1 MDSLEVKL
9 QVSRRCPST
18 IVTISAGSGRMFVR
32 SGLTV
37 RRLTMYYDTCNLYIR
52 FERGEIMAKALTSLR
67 LDDRLVRRAQ
77 KVLGAKSRTQTIEM
91 SLEAVVETEKHRKLI
106 KRYSG
111 KARPG
116 DFDHS

>member
-1 MDSLEVKL
+1 LTEYY
-9 QVSRRCPST
+9 
-18 IVTISAGSGRMFVR
+18 
-32 SGLTV
+32 GLG
-37 RRLTMYYDTCNLYIR
+37 NLYIHIR
-52 FERGEIMAKALTSLR
+52 KEVSMAKALTSLR

-77 KVLGAKSRTQTIEM
+77 RVLGAKSRTETIEM

-116 DFDHS
+116 DFDRS

>member
-1 MDSLEVKL
+1 M
-9 QVSRRCPST
+9 T
-18 IVTISAGSGRMFVR
+18 G
-32 SGLTV
+32 
-37 RRLTMYYDTCNLYIR
+37 YYIIGNLYILNGLGR
-52 FERGEIMAKALTSLR
+52 IMAKALTSLR
-67 LDDRLVRRAQ
+67 LDDRLVKRAQ

>member
-1 MDSLEVKL
+1 MSFLPRVRLSITKLIVCIYSCKEV
-9 QVSRRCPST
+9 
-18 IVTISAGSGRMFVR
+18 
-32 SGLTV
+32 
-37 RRLTMYYDTCNLYIR
+37 
-52 FERGEIMAKALTSLR
+52 IMAKALTSLR

-77 KVLGAKSRTQTIEM
+77 RVLGAKSRTQTIEM

-116 DFDHS
+116 DFDRS

>member
-1 MDSLEVKL
+1 
-9 QVSRRCPST
+9 
-18 IVTISAGSGRMFVR
+18 
-32 SGLTV
+32 
-37 RRLTMYYDTCNLYIR
+37 
-52 FERGEIMAKALTSLR
+52 MAKSLTWLR
-67 LDDRLVRRAQ
+67 LDDHLVRTAQ

-106 KRYSG
+106 KRFSG